1 MRLLP
6 TPNRRSAVRTFQWTR
21 GLRTVLAVGA
31 ALVVC
36 HLLDKPVG
44 WAALG
49 GLYVNL
55 VDNGGPYR
63 SRLANILTMLVGGAL
78 AAFIGVLAGITL
90 PAEIVVTFAFCF
102 AATIAR
108 TFSQPL
114 ATASVNILI
123 CYVVAVG
130 GSTHTAEHALTTMLY
145 FAVGALWAGLLS
157 LVLWPADPFRPARNA
172 IADVYAALLQLIQQL
187 PSAPNTEEAAE
198 NVATYNDSLAHLR
211 MRLDLAQQT
220 LAASPVRM
228 TSRTV
233 RTRNFTVINES
244 ADLLFARLLRLNELT
259 SDETPQQRTAIVKW
273 LTRAIEPIEP
283 ALRKEPYNRAVAFE
297 HDGSLQLDLQRT
309 LRPIETSLQHAP
321 HLYAALEDTLFTLQ
335 VLYDSIRAIWT
346 GYEPHRD
353 APEAPDSA
361 RTRAPLFVDG
371 SIFDTLRANLTR
383 QSLRFRHAL
392 RLATVVALDE
402 FITHFVHIRGTQV
415 THGYW
420 LAMTSLIVLQPYTGE
435 TVRKS
440 TQRVAGTVAGAI
452 LAALLAAALPG
463 EWAIIALIAVG
474 AGCAVAFY
482 AVDYAWYSFFL
493 TPTIVLM
500 TLPHLHD
507 WRFAAVRVSMTFL
520 GALISVLAMLLLW
533 PERESLQ
540 LPRLL
545 SRGAAADAAY
555 LETALRFWQQ
565 TADTNA
571 AARIEAERTLLA
583 PARRLCGLA
592 ANEAEETLDRAL
604 LEGSLPLNPSHDRTT
619 QLNSAALIFTTY
631 LRRLTQTITTIAAI
645 GRADRVTSE
654 LLSSY
659 SKRLKAVSQALASGT
674 TFAPPASNE
683 ESASEALLSEQLRR
697 IERQVSV
704 LERTAAELS
713 TL

>member
-6 TPNRRSAVRTFQWTR
+6 TPNRRSPVRSLQWKR
-21 GLRTVLAVGA
+21 GLRTILAVGA
-31 ALVVC
+31 ALFVC
-36 HLLDKPVG
+36 HLFGKPVG

-55 VDNGGPYR
+55 VDNGGSYR
-63 SRLANILTMLVGGAL
+63 SRLANILTMLLGGSL
-78 AAFIGVLAGITL
+78 AVLIGVLAGITL
-90 PAEIVVTFAFCF
+90 PIEIVVTFAFCF
-102 AATIAR
+102 AATLAR
-108 TFSQPL
+108 VFSQPL
-114 ATASVNILI
+114 AASSVNILI

-130 GSTHTAEHALTTMLY
+130 GTTHTSEHAFSSMMY
-145 FAVGALWAGLLS
+145 FTLGALWAGLLS
-157 LVLWPADPFRPARNA
+157 LFLWPTDPFRPARLA
-172 IADVYAALLQLIQQL
+172 IADVYAALSQVIQQL
-187 PSAPNTEEAAE
+187 PAVRDAEDVAA
-198 NVATYNDSLAHLR
+198 YNDSIAHLR
-211 MRLDLAQQT
+211 LRLELAQQT
-220 LAASPVRM
+220 LAAAPARM

-233 RTRNFTVINES
+233 RARNLAVITES
-244 ADLLFARLLRLNELT
+244 ADLLLARLLRLNELT
-259 SDETPQQRTAIVKW
+259 GEETEQQRSAIVQW
-273 LTRAIEPIEP
+273 LQRAIEPIEP
-283 ALRKEPYNRAVAFE
+283 ALRNEPYERAIAFDRE
-297 HDGSLQLDLQRT
+297 GSLWIDLQRT
-309 LRPIETSLQHAP
+309 LKPIEATLRDSP

-335 VLYDSIRAIWT
+335 VLYESIRAVWT
-346 GYEPHRD
+346 GYERRRD
-353 APEAPDSA
+353 TTVSTL
-361 RTRAPLFVDG
+361 TRQSPAPLFLSMPVL
-371 SIFDTLRANLTR
+371 DTLRANLTLD
-383 QSLRFRHAL
+383 SLRFRHAL
-392 RLATVVALDE
+392 RLGAVVALDE

-415 THGYW
+415 TRGYW

-440 TQRVAGTVAGAI
+440 TQRVGGTIAGAI
-452 LAALLAAALPG
+452 LAALLAAAIPG
-463 EWAIIALIAVG
+463 EWGLIALISLG
-474 AGCAVAFY
+474 AGAAVAFY

-545 SRGAAADAAY
+545 GRGAAADAAY
-555 LETALRFWQQ
+555 LEAVLRFWQQ
-565 TADTNA
+565 AADLAPET
-571 AARIEAERTLLA
+571 RIEAERIHLA

-619 QLNSAALIFTTY
+619 QLNSAALTFTTY

-645 GRADRVTSE
+645 GRADRRTSE
-654 LLSSY
+654 VLNSY
-659 SKRLKAVSQALASGT
+659 TARLKDVSQALT
-674 TFAPPASNE
+674 TGNAFAPPSNNDDLT
-683 ESASEALLSEQLRR
+683 SEILPSEQLRR

>member
-6 TPNRRSAVRTFQWTR
+6 NPNRRSAVRSLQWTR
-21 GLRTVLAVGA
+21 GLRTVLAVGVA
-31 ALVVC
+31 ISVC
-36 HLLDKPVG
+36 HLFGKPSG

-63 SRLANILTMLVGGAL
+63 SRLANIVTMLLGGSL
-78 AAFIGVLAGITL
+78 AVLIGVFAGINL
-90 PAEIVVTFAFCF
+90 PVEILVTFAFCF
-102 AATIAR
+102 AATLAR
-108 TFSQPL
+108 VVSQPL
-114 ATASVNILI
+114 AASSVNILI

-130 GSTHTAEHALTTMLY
+130 GTTHTAEHAFSSMAY
-145 FAVGALWAGLLS
+145 FTLGALWAGLLS
-157 LVLWPADPFRPARNA
+157 LVLWPTDPFRPARLA
-172 IADVYAALLQLIQQL
+172 IADVYAALAQLIQQL
-187 PSAPNTEEAAE
+187 PATRDAE
-198 NVATYNDSLAHLR
+198 DVATYNEALAHLR
-211 MRLDLAQQT
+211 LRLELAQQT
-220 LAASPVRM
+220 LAASPARM
-228 TSRTV
+228 PSRTV
-233 RTRNFTVINES
+233 RARNLSVITES
-244 ADLLFARLLRLNELT
+244 ADLLMARLLRLDELT
-259 SDETPQQRTAIVKW
+259 GEEAAQQRSAIVQW
-273 LTRAIEPIEP
+273 LLRAIEPIEP
-283 ALRKEPYNRAVAFE
+283 ALRNEPYDRAVAFDHE
-297 HDGSLQLDLQRT
+297 GSLWIDLRRT
-309 LRPIETSLQHAP
+309 LQPIAATLPDAP
-321 HLYAALEDTLFTLQ
+321 HLNAALEDTLFTLQ
-335 VLYDSIRAIWT
+335 VLYESIRAIWT
-346 GYEPHRD
+346 GYEPHRPTKASPS
-353 APEAPDSA
+353 APQSP
-361 RTRAPLFVDG
+361 APLFLSLPVL
-371 SIFDTLRANLTR
+371 DTLRANLTR
-383 QSLRFRHAL
+383 GSLRFRHAL
-392 RLATVVALDE
+392 RLGAVVALDE

-440 TQRVAGTVAGAI
+440 TQRVGGTIAGAVI
-452 LAALLAAALPG
+452 AALLAAAIPG
-463 EWAIIALIAVG
+463 EWGLIALISLG
-474 AGCAVAFY
+474 AGAAVAFY

-545 SRGAAADAAY
+545 SRGSSADAAY
-555 LETALRFWQQ
+555 LEAVLRFWQQ
-565 TADTNA
+565 AGGLA
-571 AARIEAERTLLA
+571 SAARIEAERTHLA

-604 LEGSLPLNPSHDRTT
+604 LEGSLPLNPSHDRTSR
-619 QLNSAALIFTTY
+619 LNAAALTFTTY

-645 GRADRVTSE
+645 GRADQATCD

-659 SKRLKAVSQALASGT
+659 SVRLKNVSQALAT
-674 TFAPPASNE
+674 NETFSPTGNND
-683 ESASEALLSEQLRR
+683 ALKSTVLPSEQLRR

>member
-6 TPNRRSAVRTFQWTR
+6 TPNRRSPVRSLQWKR
-21 GLRTVLAVGA
+21 GLRTILAVGA
-31 ALVVC
+31 ALFVC
-36 HLLDKPVG
+36 HLFGKPVG

-63 SRLANILTMLVGGAL
+63 SRLANILTMLLGGSL
-78 AAFIGVLAGITL
+78 AVLIGVLAGITL
-90 PAEIVVTFAFCF
+90 PIEIVVTFAFCF
-102 AATIAR
+102 AATLAR
-108 TFSQPL
+108 VFSQPL
-114 ATASVNILI
+114 AASSVNILI

-130 GSTHTAEHALTTMLY
+130 GTTHTSEHAFSSMMY
-145 FAVGALWAGLLS
+145 FTLGALWAGLLS
-157 LVLWPADPFRPARNA
+157 LFLWPTDPFRPARLA
-172 IADVYAALLQLIQQL
+172 IADVYAALSQVIQQL
-187 PSAPNTEEAAE
+187 PAVRDAEDVAA
-198 NVATYNDSLAHLR
+198 YNDSIAHLR
-211 MRLDLAQQT
+211 LRLELAQQT
-220 LAASPVRM
+220 LAAAPARM

-233 RTRNFTVINES
+233 RARNLAVITES
-244 ADLLFARLLRLNELT
+244 ADLLLARLLRLNELT
-259 SDETPQQRTAIVKW
+259 GEETEQQRSAIVQW
-273 LTRAIEPIEP
+273 LQRAIEPIEP
-283 ALRKEPYNRAVAFE
+283 ALRNEPYERAIAFDRE
-297 HDGSLQLDLQRT
+297 GSLWIDLQRT
-309 LRPIETSLQHAP
+309 LKPIEATLRDSP

-335 VLYDSIRAIWT
+335 VLYESIRAVWT
-346 GYEPHRD
+346 GYERRRD
-353 APEAPDSA
+353 ATVSTL
-361 RTRAPLFVDG
+361 TRQSPAPLFLSMPVL
-371 SIFDTLRANLTR
+371 DTLRANLTLD
-383 QSLRFRHAL
+383 SLRFRHAL
-392 RLATVVALDE
+392 RLGTVVALDE

-440 TQRVAGTVAGAI
+440 TQRVGGTIAGAI
-452 LAALLAAALPG
+452 LAALLAAAIPG
-463 EWAIIALIAVG
+463 EWGLIALISLG
-474 AGCAVAFY
+474 AGAAVAFY

-545 SRGAAADAAY
+545 GRGAAADAAY
-555 LETALRFWQQ
+555 LEAVLRFWQQ
-565 TADTNA
+565 AADLAPAT
-571 AARIEAERTLLA
+571 RIEAERIHLA

-619 QLNSAALIFTTY
+619 QLNSAALTFTTY

-645 GRADRVTSE
+645 GRADRRTSE
-654 LLSSY
+654 VLNSY
-659 SKRLKAVSQALASGT
+659 TARLKDVSQALT
-674 TFAPPASNE
+674 TGNAFAPPSNNDDLT
-683 ESASEALLSEQLRR
+683 SEILPSEQLRR

>member
-6 TPNRRSAVRTFQWTR
+6 TPNRRSPVRSLQWKR
-21 GLRTVLAVGA
+21 GLRTILAVGA
-31 ALVVC
+31 ALFVC
-36 HLLDKPVG
+36 HLFGKPVG

-63 SRLANILTMLVGGAL
+63 SRLANILTMLLGGSL
-78 AAFIGVLAGITL
+78 AVLIGVLAGITL
-90 PAEIVVTFAFCF
+90 PIEIVVTFAFCF
-102 AATIAR
+102 AATLAR
-108 TFSQPL
+108 VFSQPL
-114 ATASVNILI
+114 AASSVNILI

-130 GSTHTAEHALTTMLY
+130 GTTHTAEHAFSSMMY
-145 FAVGALWAGLLS
+145 FTLGALWAGLLS
-157 LVLWPADPFRPARNA
+157 LFLWPTDPFRPARLA
-172 IADVYAALLQLIQQL
+172 IADVYAALSQVIQQL
-187 PSAPNTEEAAE
+187 PAVRDAEDVAA
-198 NVATYNDSLAHLR
+198 YNDSIAHLR
-211 MRLDLAQQT
+211 LRLELAQQT
-220 LAASPVRM
+220 LAAAPARM

-233 RTRNFTVINES
+233 RARNLAVITES
-244 ADLLFARLLRLNELT
+244 ADLLLARLLRLNELT
-259 SDETPQQRTAIVKW
+259 GEETEQQRSAIVQW
-273 LTRAIEPIEP
+273 LQRAIEPIEP
-283 ALRKEPYNRAVAFE
+283 ALRNEPYERAIAFDRE
-297 HDGSLQLDLQRT
+297 GSLWIDLQRT
-309 LRPIETSLQHAP
+309 LNPIEATLRDSP

-335 VLYDSIRAIWT
+335 VLYESIRAVWT
-346 GYEPHRD
+346 GYERRRD
-353 APEAPDSA
+353 ATVSTL
-361 RTRAPLFVDG
+361 TRQSPAPLFLSMPVL
-371 SIFDTLRANLTR
+371 DTLRANLTLD
-383 QSLRFRHAL
+383 SLRFRHAL
-392 RLATVVALDE
+392 RLGAVVALDE

-440 TQRVAGTVAGAI
+440 TQRVGGTIAGAI
-452 LAALLAAALPG
+452 LAALLAAAIPG
-463 EWAIIALIAVG
+463 EWGLIALISLG
-474 AGCAVAFY
+474 AGAAVAFY

-545 SRGAAADAAY
+545 GRGAAADAAY
-555 LETALRFWQQ
+555 LEAVLRFWQQ
-565 TADTNA
+565 AADLAPET
-571 AARIEAERTLLA
+571 RIEAERIHLA

-619 QLNSAALIFTTY
+619 QLNSAALTFTTY

-645 GRADRVTSE
+645 GRADRRTSE
-654 LLSSY
+654 VLNSY
-659 SKRLKAVSQALASGT
+659 TARLKDVSQALT
-674 TFAPPASNE
+674 TGNAFAPPSNNDDLT
-683 ESASEALLSEQLRR
+683 SEILPSEQLRR